1 MKNIYLYYKG
11 QYYDVGTVVKI
22 QTRWDG
28 IKEAT
33 FYGWGAQGGF
43 WRDGVTDSC
52 HWFETE
58 KYIVEIVKPI
68 YPKDLVEVTYS
79 NYSCP
84 PPWDVAIGWI
94 WYIFIMVGGT
104 IFNDR
109 LLIWITATTI
119 FFLWKNG
126 KLGGSK

>member
-22 QTRWDG
+22 QTKWNG

-43 WRDGVTDSC
+43 WRDGITDNC

-58 KYIVEIVKPI
+58 KYIVEIVKPV
-68 YPKDLVEVTYS
+68 YPKDPVKVS
-79 NYSCP
+79 NYNGPAS
-84 PPWDVAIGWI
+84 WDIEIGWI
-94 WYIFIMVGGT
+94 WYILIMMVGT

-109 LLIWITATTI
+109 LLIWFVATII
-119 FFLWKNG
+119 FFSWKSG
-126 KLGGSK
+126 KFGGNK